1 MGELLSCHQS
11 VKREALVPSGKGSL
25 LLIDTENVVL
35 EDINSFFYSTCTSK
49 KSTSNGCTKITEHQW
64 GSDSSIR
71 GNSDKTMQDAWTT
84 CDLNHN
90 MTYIVHQYMHIAT

>member
-49 KSTSNGCTKITEHQW
+49 SRLQTVVQKLQSINGDQIQVFEGIVTRRCKT
-64 GSDSSIR
+64 R
-71 GNSDKTMQDAWTT
+71 GLPA
-84 CDLNHN
+84 
-90 MTYIVHQYMHIAT
+90 I